1 MRVTDT
7 ILKNNFLT
15 NLAFTAERLYDKETK
30 VLTNKKV
37 NKPSDNPVDALNAL
51 AIRQRLDE
59 IDQYQR
65 NISRTKTLLQNTE
78 TVVQQISDVFQRV
91 TLLTVQGA
99 SDNYGVDDKVSI
111 SYEINQLIEQVL
123 IASNNRSE
131 SIYTFAGT
139 YNDRAPY
146 VAVRD
151 EQGEIVQVTTSG
163 SSGDITRILGE
174 NVRIKA
180 NINGE
185 ELFEQG
191 QDLFGIMITIRDDL
205 RAGLTDSCREDLIS
219 LSEASEKI
227 NNIISV
233 IGSRMNR
240 VESADNR
247 AINDEINFTEF
258 LSNAED
264 IDASEAIIEYQLEL
278 LKLQASL
285 QAGSRLLYPRLGDF
299 LK

>member
-191 QDLFGIMITIRDDL
+191 QDLFEIMITIRDDL